1 MAEPHNWN
9 PCIADPVRFD
19 CHDCTIGPDVDCK
32 YRTDETL
39 RHERAAR
46 LGGAGG
52 LFEDGEECAEEA
64 IRIVRAVLVQQRMA
78 LPATALI
85 DLLPR
90 QLASAIPEEQVE
102 VILRRTSG
110 IRETSPGMFKWHGGD
125 GLAAPAG
132 ISLDLS
138 TGAAIARMLE
148 EHQPQ
153 PPGVRRAK
161 LKRLEALRRLREF
174 ARADVAREAITASVD
189 RLSTAVLQRESWR
202 LADAAALATNGS
214 LVAPKWESGS
224 ENQAERR
231 EFLGGICALNIINEF
246 GAVEAC
252 YIELRAELLCTNIR
266 LLASEA
272 RKYSR
277 GAFLQYSD
285 VFQAGFEG
293 LDRAIDRYD
302 PYLGYEF
309 STYATSWVRQS
320 ITRTIAN
327 EERTIRMPVHAVE
340 ALGRMESSA
349 EALSRELGR
358 TPLAAEVADRAGMT
372 VEQVESL
379 SRASQPVS
387 RLSDQMIEEIQDPE
401 DGLGEV
407 EATVASAAIQKILES
422 ALTDRERRVI
432 ERRFGFGGD
441 EPRTLEE
448 VGQEFGV
455 TRERIRQIQ
464 VKALRK
470 LQSSSRERLLALH
483 EPDAQADGG
492 RPRGS

>member
-1 MAEPHNWN
+1 MAAPRDWN

-19 CHDCTIGPDVDCK
+19 CRDCTIGPDVDCR

-46 LGGAGG
+46 LGGSGG
-52 LFEDGEECAEEA
+52 LFEDGEERAVEA
-64 IRIVRAVLVQQRMA
+64 LGVVRAALVQQRMA
-78 LPATALI
+78 LPATALVS
-85 DLLPR
+85 LLPS
-90 QLASAIPEEQVE
+90 QLASAIQAEQIE
-102 VILRRTSG
+102 VILRQTPG
-110 IRETSPGMFKWHGGD
+110 IRETSPGMFKWQGGD
-125 GLAAPAG
+125 GSAPSG
-132 ISLDLS
+132 ISADLS
-138 TGAAIARMLE
+138 TGAAIARMLDE
-148 EHQPQ
+148 YPPQ
-153 PPGVRRAK
+153 APGLRRAM
-161 LKRLEALRRLREF
+161 LKRLEALRRLGEF
-174 ARADVAREAITASVD
+174 ARADAARDAITARVD
-189 RLSTAVLQRESWR
+189 RLSTSVLQREGWR

-231 EFLGGICALNIINEF
+231 EFLGGICALNIISEF
-246 GAVEAC
+246 EAVDAR
-252 YIELRAELLCTNIR
+252 YAELRAELLCTNIR

-285 VFQAGFEG
+285 IFQAGFEG

-309 STYATSWVRQS
+309 STYATNWVRQA

-327 EERTIRMPVHAVE
+327 EERAIRIPVHAVE
-340 ALGRMESSA
+340 ALGRMEASEEDLSRRLGRRPRAVEVA
-349 EALSRELGR
+349 EA
-358 TPLAAEVADRAGMT
+358 AGMT
-372 VEQVESL
+372 VEQVEVL
-379 SRASQPVS
+379 SRASQQLSP
-387 RLSDQMIEEIQDPE
+387 LSDQVREELQDPG
-401 DGLGEV
+401 DALGEV
-407 EATVASAAIQKILES
+407 ESSVAGAALREILES
-422 ALTDRERRVI
+422 ALTERERRVI
-432 ERRFGFGGD
+432 ERRFGFGDD

-470 LQSSSRERLLALH
+470 LQSRGRERLLALY
-483 EPDAQADGG
+483 EPDAQADAG
-492 RPRGS
+492 RSTRS